1 MENVLT
7 AEHSITGPLTS
18 APMRPQRVLYVVSL
32 FPCWSETFIVREI
45 RALIDDGVDVRILSL
60 KRAAAGGLVQTD
72 AAGLLQRVRAPQH
85 LLRAIWQ
92 ALHAFTSHPLRIA
105 GAAATIASGTWRH
118 PASMLKSLAAYARG
132 IEHLQWLERFDPD
145 LIHAHWAT
153 YPSTVA
159 WALGHII
166 DRPFGF
172 TSHAHDI
179 FVNQQLLRRK
189 LDDSALAVTISRHN
203 VDWFSHNVSPGA
215 DRKLQVVHCGVD
227 LEHIAWRPDGRSE
240 GLIIGVGR
248 LQPIKGF
255 DTLIEALALARHNGA
270 MFRCKLIGEGPMRA
284 ELEARVRSHG
294 LQDHVEFMGAQ
305 PQESVRGWLEKAAI
319 FALPCQIAADGGR
332 DGIPVALMEA
342 MASGCAVV
350 SCRTSG
356 VPELISHEEQGLL
369 VAERDASA
377 LADAVQRLL
386 DDSFLRRRLATAARA
401 KVEYQFDARKEARKL
416 HGMMMRV
423 MPDVA

>member
-18 APMRPQRVLYVVSL
+18 TAMRPQRVLYIVSL

-60 KRAAAGGLVQTD
+60 KRSSGELVQTD
-72 AAGLLQRVRAPQH
+72 AAGLLSRVRSPHGVAQGTWQT
-85 LLRAIWQ
+85 LKAI
-92 ALHAFTSHPLRIA
+92 ATHPVRIA
-105 GAAATIASGTWRH
+105 GAAATIAAGTWRH
-118 PASMLKSLAAYARG
+118 PQAMLKSLAAYARG
-132 IEHLQWLERFDPD
+132 IEHLEWLRTFDPD

-159 WALGHII
+159 WALGNII

-172 TSHAHDI
+172 TAHAHDI
-179 FVNQQLLRRK
+179 FVNQHLLRRK

-215 DRKLQVVHCGVD
+215 DRKLEVVHCGVD
-227 LEHIAWRPDGRSE
+227 LEHIAWRPEGRSE

-255 DTLIEALALARHNGA
+255 DTLIEALALARRNGST
-270 MFRCKLIGEGPMRA
+270 FRCKLIGDGPMRA
-284 ELEARVRSHG
+284 ELEARVQSHG

-305 PQESVRGWLEKAAI
+305 PQESVRGWLEKASI
-319 FALPCQIAADGGR
+319 FALPCQVAADGGR

-356 VPELISHEEQGLL
+356 VPELISHDEQGLL
-369 VAERDASA
+369 VPERDAFA
-377 LADAVQRLL
+377 LATALHRLL
-386 DDSFLRRRLATAARA
+386 DDSFLRRRLATAARLRI
-401 KVEYQFDARKEARKL
+401 EHQFDARKEARKL
-416 HGMMMRV
+416 HGLMMKV